1 MSATSA
7 DTRSNDGRQT
17 GFDPEATGPETTGKP
32 KWLLNLPP
40 KVAFGILAAVL
51 AGLSVNAT
59 LGVIFRIGTFSD
71 VFFCILC
78 VLAMTALQLGYV
90 SRPGAVKTKWRTTG
104 ALLGQALLVGIPIL
118 EFGPRW
124 HGFTGVFL
132 GSVLLLLPAV
142 VAWPLLGSVVAL
154 MGFLEFTRGAGLV
167 TVSWAVVNA
176 MVATLLTAMIT
187 YGLSRLV
194 RLVSDLHAARH
205 DLSRM
210 AVASERLRFSR
221 DVHDLLG
228 LSLSAITLKTELTN
242 RLLTDFPDRARKEL
256 EDMLVMSRRAL
267 ADVRLVA
274 SGRRRLSFDEECR
287 QAQSALSAADVDVRI
302 DRDDRE
308 LEGPAGTVLAT
319 VLREGVTNVL
329 RHSAAQWCEITVRE
343 IDGVVRL
350 VIANDGVVG
359 GAADTAPGAGNGIR
373 NLSHRASELGG
384 ELTAS
389 AEDGRYRL
397 QVDVPLSA
405 VLVRGD
411 AAAGAE
417 DVGAQ
422 AAAKPLWM
430 PGIAPKMANA
440 ILAVVLGAIAVNTSI
455 GIAVTLGSPWQ
466 GLLSATFV
474 GLLAGLQFGYVSRV
488 GADRTPLRTTLVLL
502 AQAALVFLPILHFG
516 PLWHGLAGLL
526 AGSALVLL
534 PSLAAV
540 PVAALALVA
549 IGTLELFAG
558 LDHIT
563 SWYSVP
569 FVLVGNM
576 ITTLVVFG
584 LSRLVRLVGELHAA
598 RDELSRMAVAE
609 ERLRFSRDVH
619 DLLGLSLSAI
629 TLKTEL
635 TNRLLTEYPER
646 ARKELEDMLVLSR
659 RALADVRMV
668 ASGKRELSLD
678 EECKQ
683 AKSALSAA
691 EVDVR
696 ISRDDRELDGPVGTV
711 LATVLREGVTN
722 VLRHSTAE
730 WCEITVRDLDGSVRL
745 VITNDGAT
753 VNGAA
758 PAPNAGNGIRNL
770 THRLSSLGG
779 ELIVETDPEGRY
791 RLSADVPLAT
801 T

>member
-1 MSATSA
+1 MSSTSVQM
-7 DTRSNDGRQT
+7 RSDDGRPA
-17 GFDPEATGPETTGKP
+17 GFDLEPESTGKP
-32 KWLLNLPP
+32 KWLPDLPP
-40 KVAFGILAAVL
+40 KLAFGILAMVL

-59 LGVIFRIGTFSD
+59 LGVIFRIGTFWD
-71 VFFCILC
+71 VLFCILC
-78 VLAMTALQLGYV
+78 VVAMTALQLGYV
-90 SRPGAVKTKWRTTG
+90 SRPGAVKTPRRT
-104 ALLGQALLVGIPIL
+104 AWVLLGQALLVGIPIL

-142 VAWPLLGSVVAL
+142 VAWPVLGTVVAL
-154 MGFLEFTRGAGLV
+154 MGFLEFTRGAALV
-167 TVSWAVVNA
+167 ATPWAVVNA
-176 MVATLLTAMIT
+176 MVATTLTAMIT

-194 RLVSDLHAARH
+194 RLVSELHSARH

-287 QAQSALSAADVDVRI
+287 QARSALSAADVDVRI
-302 DRDDRE
+302 ERDDRE

-329 RHSAAQWCEITVRE
+329 RHSEATWCEISVRE
-343 IDGVVRL
+343 VDGVIRL
-350 VIANDGVVG
+350 TITNDGVTRE
-359 GAADTAPGAGNGIR
+359 AADTAPGAGNGTR
-373 NLSHRASELGG
+373 NLSHRVSQLGG
-384 ELTAS
+384 ELAAS

-411 AAAGAE
+411 AADGPEDAGA
-417 DVGAQ
+417 Q
-422 AAAKPLWM
+422 AAKPLWT

-440 ILAVVLGAIAVNTSI
+440 ILAVVLGAVVVNTST
-455 GIAVTLGSPWQ
+455 GIAVSLSNPWQ
-466 GLLSATFV
+466 GLLSASII
-474 GLLAGLQFGYVSRV
+474 GLLAGLQFGYVSRA
-488 GADRTPLRTTLVLL
+488 GAERTPLRTALVLL

-516 PLWHGLAGLL
+516 PLWHGLVGLF

-534 PSLAAV
+534 PSVAAV
-540 PVAALALVA
+540 PLAALALVA
-549 IGTLELFAG
+549 IGTLELLTG
-558 LDHIT
+558 LPGIT

-696 ISRDDRELDGPVGTV
+696 ISRDARELDGPVGTV

-722 VLRHSTAE
+722 VLRHSEAE
-730 WCEITVRDLDGSVRL
+730 WCEISVRDLDGSVRL
-745 VITNDGAT
+745 VIANDGVT

-770 THRLSSLGG
+770 SHRLSRLGG
-779 ELIVETDPEGRY
+779 ELSVETDPEGRY
-791 RLSADVPLAT
+791 RLRADVPLAAISS
-801 T
+801 